1 MNGLLY
7 SVRTLDIEDTSLLL
21 QIFEMCYE
29 VSTLED
35 PLKDTLATLYIK
47 TIKNKKVPT
56 DQGQPSNSSNVK
68 SMSLESGQSSQ
79 SCSSDYRSTA
89 IKLEWK
95 LQLLNFFFPNPASM
109 IRRFLDFFV
118 SHIAAINIRDLG
130 EKLQNIDN
138 KTKCVLKIGHLLR
151 AL

>member
-1 MNGLLY
+1 MQSTILKDILKHISDSQVNGLLY

-29 VSTLED
+29 VSSLED

-47 TIKNKKVPT
+47 TIKIKQVPT
-56 DQGQPSNSSNVK
+56 DQGQPSYSSNTTP
-68 SMSLESGQSSQ
+68 MSLKAGKFLKVALP
-79 SCSSDYRSTA
+79 DYRSTA

-109 IRRFLDFFV
+109 IRRFLDF
-118 SHIAAINIRDLG
+118 S
-130 EKLQNIDN
+130 
-138 KTKCVLKIGHLLR
+138 
-151 AL
+151 